1 MGKVHINSKTLE
13 SYVSIILQENTNIVG
28 KELFDSDET
37 INFFNAGCHYLPHI
51 PFLNDV

>member
-28 KELFDSDET
+28 KELFDSD
-37 INFFNAGCHYLPHI
+37 YDSI

>member
-28 KELFDSDET
+28 KELFDSD
-37 INFFNAGCHYLPHI
+37 NAGCHYLPHI

>member
-28 KELFDSDET
+28 KELFDSD
-37 INFFNAGCHYLPHI
+37 YLPHI

>member
-28 KELFDSDET
+28 KELFDSDY
-37 INFFNAGCHYLPHI
+37 HSI